1 MLKLVVFR
9 AYGAAWLPFSFSL
22 PTDPGQPSA
31 RPVDDHD
38 EKLLGIR
45 RPGPA
50 RRRKITQPERD
61 GIETRDEKP
70 PKPCNP
76 SCVSIRVSPV
86 SSSAVMVNDR
96 ACLAPAGV
104 RGCSLCPSFGGGYIH
119 FPARKLIA
127 ELVHTAAPRKPNP
140 ADINLNPRECH
151 FRRWLIASG
160 SNWKQQNKVAPR
172 KLSKTCSFDTLLAS

>member
-119 FPARKLIA
+119 CPARKLIA
-127 ELVHTAAPRKPNP
+127 ELVHTAALQAKSCGYQSESERMPFQEM
-140 ADINLNPRECH
+140 ADPLPGR
-151 FRRWLIASG
+151 SG
-160 SNWKQQNKVAPR
+160 SNRAGSRRGN
-172 KLSKTCSFDTLLAS
+172 